1 VDYYKLAEEEFTAIA
16 ALYNAGQYRHAVTHS
31 CMAIEYLLKTK
42 LVQIDPTSEY
52 LYGHDIINI
61 FKIVQEK
68 YESSRDL
75 RSIVRFCR
83 KYHNE
88 SRYPT
93 TGTAAF
99 TKEFAEQFEKYVEDT
114 KYYIDNECLA
124 TLEDLANRFKSD

>member
-1 VDYYKLAEEEFTAIA
+1 MDYYTLAEEEITAIE
-16 ALYNAGQYRHAVTHS
+16 ALYGAGQYRHVVTHS

-61 FKIVQEK
+61 FKVVQEK

-75 RSIVRFCR
+75 RPVVRFCR

-93 TGTAAF
+93 TDTVTF
-99 TKEFAEQFEKYVEDT
+99 TKEFAEQFKKYVEDI
-114 KYYIDNECLA
+114 KYYIDNECPA
-124 TLEDLANRFKSD
+124 TLEDLVNRFKNE